1 MLKKIRL
8 LVFVS
13 LIFLINI
20 EFVDAYTIS
29 SDNNP
34 GSEHTAG
41 TGSNATKG
49 TNWGHPYFLKAVR
62 VRVFRK
68 DTVLKS
74 AYFSL
79 AEQESGCYS
88 SVKGTLCET
97 SSYNYSTVN
106 STSGVSCSSTILSL
120 GCIVGTDL
128 NKSMYWN
135 DGAIADG
142 VPLDKLL
149 KADDYANLKSL
160 LEGIGY
166 NNTDFSDKDVVIV
179 EPVTSVICNSSK
191 YIGTSTALMKKNVS
205 YRGSGGNVCSGNDGY
220 NGKTFLN
227 VYRNI
232 SKAFKVTT
240 SNFSDSTYTGFGF
253 FKYNVSDVFRGL
265 GSLKITKVNSN
276 NDKLAQLT
284 SSTTAKF
291 RLYTNS
297 SCSEGT
303 HIKDFEA
310 GETISDL
317 TLGTYYLKEYRAKTG
332 YHTPQSG
339 EEWYCKAI
347 TISSGLNE
355 ITITNKTECEYKFK
369 SNMTMKERIDL
380 YNLIKTNY
388 NHEFNALLDMNN
400 TTAASACSNI
410 PAVKNY
416 TKSCFGAGNTITN
429 SSNFSNTNVS
439 MYTEKYGTYTFCL
452 TKYNMVNNL
461 GKTRFNNIQAGK
473 AIISTDS
480 VVATATLNRVCYN
493 FGDETIEDQ
502 EYNNLSYSNYI
513 EEDASI
519 GGVPLI
525 KTETSSGTIN
535 NKTITATYTLPEM
548 YASNK
553 DGKIYYGYCPIGEYC
568 KSLGRGIISKFN
580 LKPSNPLSPSTPS
593 TPSTPSMPSK
603 NTYYELGFNI
613 KLDNL
618 GELKSSSD
626 CTYTIKTGLITPN
639 NKLNIEFRTVNT
651 NSESIF
657 LGKDGSNR
665 KIGSNWSK
673 EEDREFVLNVKNNSY
688 NKNNE
693 EPLYTI
699 LLTPDTM
706 EDIRKDNKDKTYDD
720 YNMTCTEDGMTC
732 ISNYLTCL
740 VNSNELQIKPIR
752 KNLDKFKEN
761 QIVCKY

>member
-1 MLKKIRL
+1 MKKRN
-8 LVFVS
+8 
-13 LIFLINI
+13 LILPFLIILFIVPFVLANTSGSGGIGDGGAGAATGSGSWNYIFGFKIAVFNSNHEQQGNVISVEAYNDYNGKWKISDLKGWFSYVTLDNGKSWSSQPTILYDFLDIPYLGTSGNYSKLKEYIKGI
-20 EFVDAYTIS
+20 ELQTGYYVLIEPYTRIGGK
-29 SDNNP
+29 DITFR
-34 GSEHTAG
+34 GI
-41 TGSNATKG
+41 SNATVKVPNNNG
-49 TNWGHPYFLKAVR
+49 TLVPFQNWYYRAAV
-62 VRVFRK
+62 VLANAAKVGNNI
-68 DTVLKS
+68 TVGGITYTAQNGTCTGSSYLNGN
-74 AYFSL
+74 YC
-79 AEQESGCYS
+79 GYS
-88 SVKGTLCET
+88 SK
-97 SSYNYSTVN
+97 N
-106 STSGVSCSSTILSL
+106 
-120 GCIVGTDL
+120 
-128 NKSMYWN
+128 
-135 DGAIADG
+135 
-142 VPLDKLL
+142 
-149 KADDYANLKSL
+149 
-160 LEGIGY
+160 
-166 NNTDFSDKDVVIV
+166 
-179 EPVTSVICNSSK
+179 K
-191 YIGTSTALMKKNVS
+191 YIGYGITVVKQEDMEPEPN
-205 YRGSGGNVCSGNDGY
+205 
-220 NGKTFLN
+220 
-227 VYRNI
+227 
-232 SKAFKVTT
+232 
-240 SNFSDSTYTGFGF
+240 
-253 FKYNVSDVFRGL
+253 

-310 GETISDL
+310 GETISNL
-317 TLGTYYLKEYRAKTG
+317 TPGTYYLKEYQTKKG
-332 YHTPQSG
+332 YHLPEQG
-339 EEWYCKAI
+339 EDYYCTAI
-347 TISSGLNE
+347 TISSGLKE

-439 MYTEKYGTYTFCL
+439 MHTEKYGTYTFCL

-461 GKTRFNNIQAGK
+461 GKTRFYNIQAGK

-493 FGDETIEDQ
+493 FGDETIEDP

-548 YASNK
+548 YASNR
-553 DGKIYYGYCPIGEYC
+553 DGKIHYGYCPSGEYC
-568 KSLGRGIISKFN
+568 KSLGKGIISKFN
-580 LKPSNPLSPSTPS
+580 SKPSNPLSPSTPS
-593 TPSTPSMPSK
+593 TPSTPSKPS
-603 NTYYELGFNI
+603 NTIYHKLGFNI
-613 KLDNL
+613 VLKGF

-639 NKLNIEFRTVNT
+639 NKLNIEFRPVNT